1 MENVHEIRLR
11 CTNAQMNRDEVFVPI
26 KKMLADLGISEGI
39 APFKIDKNVL
49 SIKLLDGDDFSV
61 YDADVIRD
69 TIDANNSFTVVSYTY
84 ITDYSKIPTIIPIF
98 SVEFVLI

>member
-26 KKMLADLGISEGI
+26 KKMLANLGIVEEI
-39 APFKIDKNVL
+39 ASFIQEKNIL
-49 SIKLLDGDDFSV
+49 TIQLKNGDDFSV
-61 YDADVIRD
+61 FDADALRD
-69 TIDANNSFTVVSYTY
+69 KIDAEDSFSVVSYTY

>member
-1 MENVHEIRLR
+1 MKNVHEIRLR

-26 KKMLADLGISEGI
+26 KKMLANLGIVEEI
-39 APFKIDKNVL
+39 ASFIQEKNIL
-49 SIKLLDGDDFSV
+49 TIQLKNGDDFSV
-61 YDADVIRD
+61 FDADALRD
-69 TIDANNSFTVVSYTY
+69 KIDAEDSFSVVSYTY